1 MNRARLVLLA
11 LMFLTPPATLIGFG
25 SYYLWEHDRLW
36 VWWPLLACFGI
47 AYFLSWRWTR
57 RGGGVL
63 PKTEVPP
70 PGYWTD
76 RDRIAWEKVD
86 AKAKSFESVSLDQ
99 ISNARHYTEIALDLA
114 TEVGLVF
121 NPDSEDPFDNLTLP
135 EVLACVE
142 LAAADLE
149 GMVQKYIPGV
159 HMLRIRDVKRAKKAY
174 NLYKAGQDVYWVGA
188 AVVSPISTGLR
199 YLASRGAIG
208 TLMNRIQSN
217 LILWF
222 HTAYIHQVGRY
233 LIELNSGR
241 LKVGVKRY
249 REILAAH
256 QEPPADNVADRTA
269 GPTAEATVE
278 ATTPGATAAT
288 PAAPTKAITIAVLGP
303 VKAGKSSLVN
313 ALLGKQLA
321 TVDRLP
327 VASGIRYDTK
337 LAGGQ
342 PVTLFDTS
350 GYGEQVSDHDF
361 AAAVEASRD
370 ADLILLVTPAMS
382 PGRVADVDLLDRL
395 KAWFAEKPHLRM
407 PPVVTVVNQVDLLSP
422 KAEWAPPYDWK
433 SGSRPKEANMRECVA
448 AVKEQVGPRAADI
461 VPVCARSGETFGIVD
476 GLVSVVVSHLDHARG
491 AAILKAFDAAAGERP
506 VGKMADQ
513 LGNVMSAGMN
523 ALAGWL
529 KKK

>member
-1 MNRARLVLLA
+1 MNRVRLVLLA
-11 LMFLTPPATLIGFG
+11 LLFLTPFAVLIGVG
-25 SYYLWEHDRLW
+25 SYHLWEKGYLW
-36 VWWPLLACFGI
+36 VWWPLLACFGL
-47 AYFLSWRWTR
+47 AYYLSYRWTR
-57 RGGGVL
+57 RQGVL
-63 PKTEVPP
+63 PDTTVPA

-76 RDRIAWEKVD
+76 RDKIAWEKVD

-99 ISNARHYTEIALDLA
+99 ISNARHYTDVALDLA
-114 TEVGLVF
+114 TEVGAIF
-121 NPDSEDPFDNLTLP
+121 NPDSEDPFDSLTLP
-135 EVLACVE
+135 EVLACME

-174 NLYKAGQDVYWVGA
+174 SLYKTGQDVYWAGA
-188 AVVSPISTGLR
+188 AVFDPISTGLR
-199 YLASRGAIG
+199 YLASRGGLG

-256 QEPPADNVADRTA
+256 QEPPADDVSGRAPDVSPGVAT
-269 GPTAEATVE
+269 E
-278 ATTPGATAAT
+278 TTTTETSPEV
-288 PAAPTKAITIAVLGP
+288 PVAPTKAITIAILGP

-313 ALLGKQLA
+313 SLLGKQLA

-327 VASGIRYDTK
+327 VASGIRYDTT
-337 LAGGQ
+337 LQGGQ
-342 PVTLFDTS
+342 PVSLFDTS
-350 GYGEQVSDHDF
+350 GYGEQISDQDF

-370 ADLILLVTPAMS
+370 ADLILLVTPATS
-382 PGRVADVDLLDRL
+382 PGRIADVDLLDRL

-407 PPVVTVVNQVDLLSP
+407 PPVLVVINQVDLLSP

-433 SGSRPKEANMRECVA
+433 AGLRPKEMNMRECVA
-448 AVKEQVGPRAADI
+448 AVKEQIGSRATDI
-461 VPVCARSGETFGIVD
+461 IPVCARSGETFGIVD
-476 GLVSVVVSHLDHARG
+476 GLVSVLVSHLDHARG
-491 AAILKAFDAAAGERP
+491 AAILKAFDAEASERP
-506 VGKMADQ
+506 VGKVVDQ
-513 LGNVMSAGMN
+513 LGNAVSAGLG

>member
-1 MNRARLVLLA
+1 MNRVRLVLLA
-11 LMFLTPPATLIGFG
+11 LLFLTPFAVLIGVG
-25 SYYLWEHDRLW
+25 SYHLWEKGYLW
-36 VWWPLLACFGI
+36 VWWPLLACFGL
-47 AYFLSWRWTR
+47 AYYLSYRWTR
-57 RGGGVL
+57 RHGVL
-63 PKTEVPP
+63 PDTNVPA

-76 RDRIAWEKVD
+76 RDKIAWEKVD

-99 ISNARHYTEIALDLA
+99 ISNARHYTDVALDLA
-114 TEVGLVF
+114 TEVGTIF

-135 EVLACVE
+135 EVLACIE

-159 HMLRIRDVKRAKKAY
+159 HMLRIRDIKRAKKAY
-174 NLYKAGQDVYWVGA
+174 SLYKTGQDIYWAGA
-188 AVVSPISTGLR
+188 AVFDPISTGLR
-199 YLASRGAIG
+199 YLASRGGLG

-222 HTAYIHQVGRY
+222 HTAYVHQVGRY

-256 QEPPADNVADRTA
+256 QEPPT
-269 GPTAEATVE
+269 EA
-278 ATTPGATAAT
+278 PP
-288 PAAPTKAITIAVLGP
+288 PAADAPSSPAPSETGASATGDSPPTKAITIAILGP

-313 ALLGKQLA
+313 SLLGKQLA

-327 VASGIRYDTK
+327 VASGVRYDAT
-337 LAGGQ
+337 LPGGQ
-342 PVTLFDTS
+342 PVSLFDTS
-350 GYGEQVSDHDF
+350 GYGEQISDQDF

-370 ADLILLVTPAMS
+370 ADLILLVTPATS
-382 PGRVADVDLLDRL
+382 PGRIADVDLLDRL
-395 KAWFAEKPHLRM
+395 KAWFADRPHLRM
-407 PPVVTVVNQVDLLSP
+407 PPVLVVVNQVDLLSP

-433 SGSRPKEANMRECVA
+433 AGLRPKEMNMRECVA
-448 AVKEQVGPRAADI
+448 AVKEQIGSRATDI

-476 GLVSVVVSHLDHARG
+476 GLVPAVVSHLDHARG
-491 AAILKAFDAAAGERP
+491 AAILKAFDAEASERP
-506 VGKMADQ
+506 VGKVVDQ
-513 LGNVMSAGMN
+513 FGNAVSAGLG